1 MKISFM
7 LPKKSK
13 IIVFGLTSDEVVE
26 IFESNNINYTI
37 YNELSRNININP
49 IFVIKYFF
57 NIIKCF
63 RSYKI
68 LSLVYNVYHLTY
80 LQLISPDYI
89 FTQTDNSTLIH
100 WLINH
105 EKRIKFISIQN
116 GIRAKHEFKF
126 LKKHHLDEYRHDI
139 FLMFGQHEEDIFNS
153 MNIKINKSIKLGS
166 LRLGLFLELK
176 KKFTKK
182 YDICL
187 VSEFMELPDKSD
199 KHYNIKKNVYEHLY
213 AMHNA
218 IAHYVNE
225 TNKKIIVALR
235 GSKDS
240 EIKYYKRI
248 FKNNIE
254 FRDKKTKYSSYEATC
269 MSELTLALYS
279 TLLLESLALGNKV
292 LSIDTSNSDLYFNYP
307 DFIKHNYQN
316 YDMFR
321 SHLDKILNMS
331 SDEYINLSKNI
342 LSNSMNIN
350 HNNYPH
356 YEILKIAQGV
366 N

>member
-13 IIVFGLTSDEVVE
+13 IIVFGLMSDEVVE
-26 IFESNNINYTI
+26 IFESNNISYTI

-49 IFVIKYFF
+49 IFVIKCFF

-63 RSYKI
+63 RPYKI
-68 LSLVYNVYHLTY
+68 LSLVHNVYHLTY

-116 GIRAKHEFKF
+116 GIRTKFELKF
-126 LKKHHLDEYRHDI
+126 LKKYHLDQYRHDT
-139 FLMFGQHEEDIFNS
+139 FLMFGQHEEDIFSS
-153 MNIKINKSIKLGS
+153 MNIEINKSLKLGS

-187 VSEFMELPDKSD
+187 VSEFTQPPNKSD
-199 KHYNIKKNVYEHLY
+199 KHYNIKKNFYEDLY

-218 IAHYVNE
+218 IAHYANE
-225 TNKKIIVALR
+225 TNKKIIVALK
-235 GSKDS
+235 GKDS

-254 FRDKKTKYSSYEATC
+254 FRYYNKVEYSSYEATC
-269 MSELTLALYS
+269 MSELTLAFCS
-279 TLLLESLALGNKV
+279 TLLLESLALGNKA

-316 YDMFR
+316 YEMLR
-321 SHLDKILNMS
+321 LHLDKILNMS
-331 SDEYINLSKNI
+331 SDEYINLSKKI

-356 YEILKIAQGV
+356 CEILKIAQGV